1 MFTACIIA
9 IINNYCLIY
18 IILLGT
24 RFQSC
29 MMLQITL
36 YLMKKLVLIDGN
48 HLMHRAYWAIPRTLK
63 TKGGVQINAVFG
75 FASML
80 INILAKED
88 PTGVLFCFDAGSET
102 FRHQENPTYKD
113 GRATTPDDFYE
124 QIPLISQLI
133 QVCKIAQVSD
143 PNLEADDLI
152 ASYAVEYASKGT
164 EVIVVSGDKDL
175 YQLASKNITIA
186 IPHKGYQAAQYL
198 DANGVQEA
206 LGVTP
211 AQVPCY
217 KGLCGD
223 SSDNLPGVRGIGPKT
238 AVNLIT
244 TYGTL
249 ESIYEHI
256 AEIKGTVQT
265 KLLEDKEQAFF
276 CERQATLVTDAPTY
290 MDAEM
295 LALNMPLNEVE
306 DFFIENEF
314 TMLLRRL
321 PILDKDDKF
330 NLQSIAKLSQ
340 KNRKNEEN
348 SSEDQLALF

>member
-1 MFTACIIA
+1 
-9 IINNYCLIY
+9 
-18 IILLGT
+18 
-24 RFQSC
+24 
-29 MMLQITL
+29 
-36 YLMKKLVLIDGN
+36 MKKLVLIDGN

-63 TKGGVQINAVFG
+63 TKQGTQVNAVFG

-88 PTGVLFCFDAGSET
+88 PDSVLFCFDAGSNT

-113 GRATTPDDFYE
+113 GRASTPDDFYE
-124 QIPLISQLI
+124 QIPLIQQLI

-152 ASYAVEYASKGT
+152 ASYAIEYANKGT

-175 YQLASKNITIA
+175 YQLAQKNITIA

-198 DANGVQEA
+198 DADGVKES

-211 AQVPCY
+211 AQVACY

-238 AVNLIT
+238 AIQLIN

-249 ESIYEHI
+249 ESIYEHL
-256 AEIKGTVQT
+256 AEIKGSVQT
-265 KLLEDKEQAFF
+265 KLLTDKEQAFF

-290 MDAEM
+290 MDEEM
-295 LALNMPLNEVE
+295 LALAMPLNEVE
-306 DFFIENEF
+306 EFFVANEF

-321 PILDKDDKF
+321 PILNKDGKY
-330 NLQSIAKLSQ
+330 NLQSSALVSQ
-340 KNRKNEEN
+340 TNRKNEEN
-348 SSEDQLALF
+348 SNEDQLALF